1 MILGSIMSRI
11 ITTVGDVL
19 FEDDPGVKE
28 PWLYVIQI
36 LGLDTG
42 TVADMDM
49 DMWAWTRFAF
59 G

>member
-1 MILGSIMSRI
+1 MF
-11 ITTVGDVL
+11 

-36 LGLDTG
+36 LGLDMDTL
-42 TVADMDM
+42 ADMDM
-49 DMWAWTRFAF
+49 GMWALRRFAL